1 MKVANELLKNR
12 SEIYNFFY
20 PNTQMINGDITNDI
34 IYKKILDMSIKENV
48 DFKNYIDTRLN
59 DNVDVNIIYDELE
72 VLHSDFKIED
82 LIEYKNSIYFK
93 RQVPII
99 NFESNSEDNND
110 ISLNINFDEVLK
122 TFKIQNPIEQNN
134 SCNDLL
140 NEINYKLLYI
150 INEKLNHYQDRIP
163 KDDIQAFKIIND
175 LVYKNEFESVVP
187 PETLKMS
194 DMKRYS
200 NEMIKKMIQ
209 SKYLSRKDTLDIMKL
224 IFKESWTKAY

>member
-1 MKVANELLKNR
+1 MTKLN
-12 SEIYNFFY
+12 NF
-20 PNTQMINGDITNDI
+20 
-34 IYKKILDMSIKENV
+34 LKENV

-122 TFKIQNPIEQNN
+122 TFKTQNPIEQNN

>member
-1 MKVANELLKNR
+1 MTELNKFLKN
-12 SEIYNFFY
+12 
-20 PNTQMINGDITNDI
+20 
-34 IYKKILDMSIKENV
+34 NV

-59 DNVDVNIIYDELE
+59 DNVDINIIYEELE
-72 VLHSDFKIED
+72 VLHNDFKIED
-82 LIEYKNSIYFK
+82 LIEYKNSVNFK
-93 RQVPII
+93 RQIPFI
-99 NFESNSEDNND
+99 NFETNNEDNNNE
-110 ISLNINFDEVLK
+110 ISLNINFDDVLK
-122 TFKIQNPIEQNN
+122 TFKTQNPIEQNN

>member
-1 MKVANELLKNR
+1 MTKLN
-12 SEIYNFFY
+12 NF
-20 PNTQMINGDITNDI
+20 
-34 IYKKILDMSIKENV
+34 LKENV

-59 DNVDVNIIYDELE
+59 DNVDVNIIYKELE
-72 VLHSDFKIED
+72 VLHNDFKIED
-82 LIEYKNSIYFK
+82 LIEYKNSVNFK
-93 RQVPII
+93 RKIPII
-99 NFESNSEDNND
+99 NFESHSEDDND
-110 ISLNINFDEVLK
+110 ISLNINFDDVLK
-122 TFKIQNPIEQNN
+122 TFKTQNPIEQNN

-194 DMKRYS
+194 DMKKYS

>member
-1 MKVANELLKNR
+1 MTEL
-12 SEIYNFFY
+12 
-20 PNTQMINGDITNDI
+20 
-34 IYKKILDMSIKENV
+34 KKFLKENV

-99 NFESNSEDNND
+99 NFESNSKDDND

-122 TFKIQNPIEQNN
+122 TFKTQNPIEQNN

>member
-1 MKVANELLKNR
+1 MTELNKFL
-12 SEIYNFFY
+12 
-20 PNTQMINGDITNDI
+20 
-34 IYKKILDMSIKENV
+34 KENV

-93 RQVPII
+93 RHVPII

>member
-1 MKVANELLKNR
+1 MKELNKFL
-12 SEIYNFFY
+12 
-20 PNTQMINGDITNDI
+20 
-34 IYKKILDMSIKENV
+34 KENV

-59 DNVDVNIIYDELE
+59 DNIDVNIIYEELE
-72 VLHSDFKIED
+72 VLHKDFKIED
-82 LIEYKNSIYFK
+82 LIEYKNSVNFK
-93 RQVPII
+93 RQIPFI
-99 NFESNSEDNND
+99 NFETNNEDNNNE
-110 ISLNINFDEVLK
+110 ISLNIYFDDVLK
-122 TFKIQNPIEQNN
+122 TFKTQNPIEQNN

>member
-1 MKVANELLKNR
+1 MTKLN
-12 SEIYNFFY
+12 NF
-20 PNTQMINGDITNDI
+20 
-34 IYKKILDMSIKENV
+34 LKENV

-59 DNVDVNIIYDELE
+59 DNVDVNIIYKELE
-72 VLHSDFKIED
+72 VLHNDFKIED
-82 LIEYKNSIYFK
+82 LIEYKNSLNFK
-93 RQVPII
+93 RQIPII
-99 NFESNSEDNND
+99 NFENNNLDDND

-122 TFKIQNPIEQNN
+122 TFKTQNPIEQNN

>member
-1 MKVANELLKNR
+1 MTKLNKFL
-12 SEIYNFFY
+12 
-20 PNTQMINGDITNDI
+20 
-34 IYKKILDMSIKENV
+34 KENV

-59 DNVDVNIIYDELE
+59 DNIDVNIIYEELE
-72 VLHSDFKIED
+72 VLHNDFKIED
-82 LIEYKNSIYFK
+82 LIEYKNSVNFK
-93 RQVPII
+93 RQIPII
-99 NFESNSEDNND
+99 NFESNSEDDNN

-122 TFKIQNPIEQNN
+122 TFKTQNPIEQNN

>member
-1 MKVANELLKNR
+1 MKELNKFL
-12 SEIYNFFY
+12 
-20 PNTQMINGDITNDI
+20 
-34 IYKKILDMSIKENV
+34 KENV

-59 DNVDVNIIYDELE
+59 DNIDVNIIYEELE
-72 VLHSDFKIED
+72 VLHKDFKIED
-82 LIEYKNSIYFK
+82 LIEYKNSVNFK
-93 RQVPII
+93 REIPFI
-99 NFESNSEDNND
+99 NFEINNEDNNNE
-110 ISLNINFDEVLK
+110 ISLNINFDDVLK
-122 TFKIQNPIEQNN
+122 TFKTQNPIEQNN

>member
-1 MKVANELLKNR
+1 MTELNKFL
-12 SEIYNFFY
+12 
-20 PNTQMINGDITNDI
+20 
-34 IYKKILDMSIKENV
+34 KENV

-59 DNVDVNIIYDELE
+59 DNIDVNIIYDELE

-82 LIEYKNSIYFK
+82 LIEYKNSINFK

-99 NFESNSEDNND
+99 NFESNSEDDND
-110 ISLNINFDEVLK
+110 ISLNINFDDVLK
-122 TFKIQNPIEQNN
+122 TFKTQNPIEQNN

-175 LVYKNEFESVVP
+175 LVYKNEFESVLP

>member
-1 MKVANELLKNR
+1 MTKLNKFL
-12 SEIYNFFY
+12 
-20 PNTQMINGDITNDI
+20 
-34 IYKKILDMSIKENV
+34 KENV

-59 DNVDVNIIYDELE
+59 DNVDINIIYEELE
-72 VLHSDFKIED
+72 VLHNDFKVED
-82 LIEYKNSIYFK
+82 LIEYKNSNNYK
-93 RQVPII
+93 RQIPFI
-99 NFESNSEDNND
+99 NFETNNEDNNNE
-110 ISLNINFDEVLK
+110 ISLNINFDDVLK
-122 TFKIQNPIEQNN
+122 TFKTQNPIEQNN

-194 DMKRYS
+194 DMKKYS

>member
-1 MKVANELLKNR
+1 MTELNKFL
-12 SEIYNFFY
+12 
-20 PNTQMINGDITNDI
+20 
-34 IYKKILDMSIKENV
+34 KENV

-140 NEINYKLLYI
+140 SEINYKLLYI

>member
-1 MKVANELLKNR
+1 MTELNKFL
-12 SEIYNFFY
+12 
-20 PNTQMINGDITNDI
+20 
-34 IYKKILDMSIKENV
+34 KENV

-59 DNVDVNIIYDELE
+59 DNVDINIIYEELE
-72 VLHSDFKIED
+72 ILHNDFKVED
-82 LIEYKNSIYFK
+82 LIEYKNSVNFK
-93 RQVPII
+93 RQIPII
-99 NFESNSEDNND
+99 NFENNNLDDND

-122 TFKIQNPIEQNN
+122 TFKTQNPIEQNN

>member
-1 MKVANELLKNR
+1 MTELNKFL
-12 SEIYNFFY
+12 
-20 PNTQMINGDITNDI
+20 
-34 IYKKILDMSIKENV
+34 KENV

-59 DNVDVNIIYDELE
+59 DNVDINIVYEELE
-72 VLHSDFKIED
+72 VLHNDFKVED
-82 LIEYKNSIYFK
+82 LIEYKNSNNYK
-93 RQVPII
+93 RQIPFI
-99 NFESNSEDNND
+99 NFETNNEDNNNE
-110 ISLNINFDEVLK
+110 ISLNINFDDVLK
-122 TFKIQNPIEQNN
+122 TFKTQNPIEQNN

>member
-1 MKVANELLKNR
+1 MTELNKFL
-12 SEIYNFFY
+12 
-20 PNTQMINGDITNDI
+20 
-34 IYKKILDMSIKENV
+34 KENV

-59 DNVDVNIIYDELE
+59 DNVDVNIIYEELE

-99 NFESNSEDNND
+99 NFESNSKDDND

-122 TFKIQNPIEQNN
+122 TFKTQNPIEQNN

-175 LVYKNEFESVVP
+175 LVYKNEFESVLP

>member
-1 MKVANELLKNR
+1 MTKLN
-12 SEIYNFFY
+12 NF
-20 PNTQMINGDITNDI
+20 
-34 IYKKILDMSIKENV
+34 LKENV

-59 DNVDVNIIYDELE
+59 DNVDVNIIYKELE
-72 VLHSDFKIED
+72 VLHNDFKIED
-82 LIEYKNSIYFK
+82 LIEYKNSVNFK
-93 RQVPII
+93 RQIPII
-99 NFESNSEDNND
+99 NFETNNLDDND

-122 TFKIQNPIEQNN
+122 TFKTQNPIEQNN

-150 INEKLNHYQDRIP
+150 INEKLNYYQDRIP

>member
-1 MKVANELLKNR
+1 MTELNKFL
-12 SEIYNFFY
+12 
-20 PNTQMINGDITNDI
+20 
-34 IYKKILDMSIKENV
+34 KENV

-110 ISLNINFDEVLK
+110 ISLNINFDEILK

>member
-1 MKVANELLKNR
+1 MTKLN
-12 SEIYNFFY
+12 NF
-20 PNTQMINGDITNDI
+20 
-34 IYKKILDMSIKENV
+34 LKENV

-59 DNVDVNIIYDELE
+59 DNVDINIIYEELE
-72 VLHSDFKIED
+72 VLHNDFKVED
-82 LIEYKNSIYFK
+82 LIEYKNSNNYK
-93 RQVPII
+93 RQIPFI
-99 NFESNSEDNND
+99 NFETNNEDNNNE
-110 ISLNINFDEVLK
+110 ISLNINFDDVLK
-122 TFKIQNPIEQNN
+122 TFKTQNPIEQNN

>member
-1 MKVANELLKNR
+1 MKELNKFL
-12 SEIYNFFY
+12 
-20 PNTQMINGDITNDI
+20 
-34 IYKKILDMSIKENV
+34 KENV
-48 DFKNYIDTRLN
+48 DFKNYINTRLN
-59 DNVDVNIIYDELE
+59 DNIDVNIIYEELE
-72 VLHSDFKIED
+72 VLHKDFKIED
-82 LIEYKNSIYFK
+82 LIEYKNSVNFK
-93 RQVPII
+93 RQIPVI
-99 NFESNSEDNND
+99 NFETNNEDNNNE

-122 TFKIQNPIEQNN
+122 TFKTQNPIEQNN

>member
-1 MKVANELLKNR
+1 MTRLNEFLK
-12 SEIYNFFY
+12 
-20 PNTQMINGDITNDI
+20 D
-34 IYKKILDMSIKENV
+34 NV

-59 DNVDVNIIYDELE
+59 DSIDDNVIYQELE
-72 VLHSDFKIED
+72 ILHNDFKIED
-82 LIEYKNSIYFK
+82 LIEYKNSSNFK
-93 RQVPII
+93 RQKPIK
-99 NFESNSEDNND
+99 NLESDSEDDND
-110 ISLNINFDEVLK
+110 KSLNINFDDVLK
-122 TFKIQNPIEQNN
+122 TFKTQNPIEQNN

-194 DMKRYS
+194 DMKKYS

>member
-1 MKVANELLKNR
+1 MTKLN
-12 SEIYNFFY
+12 NF
-20 PNTQMINGDITNDI
+20 
-34 IYKKILDMSIKENV
+34 LKENL
-48 DFKNYIDTRLN
+48 DFKNYIDTRIN
-59 DNVDVNIIYDELE
+59 DNVDVNIIYKELE
-72 VLHSDFKIED
+72 VLHNDFKIED
-82 LIEYKNSIYFK
+82 LIEYKNSVNFK
-93 RQVPII
+93 RQIPII
-99 NFESNSEDNND
+99 NFETNNLDDND

-122 TFKIQNPIEQNN
+122 TFKTQNPIEQNN

-187 PETLKMS
+187 PKTLKMS

>member
-1 MKVANELLKNR
+1 MTKLN
-12 SEIYNFFY
+12 NF
-20 PNTQMINGDITNDI
+20 
-34 IYKKILDMSIKENV
+34 LKENL
-48 DFKNYIDTRLN
+48 DFKNYIDTRIN
-59 DNVDVNIIYDELE
+59 DNVDVNIIYKELE
-72 VLHSDFKIED
+72 VLHNDFKIED
-82 LIEYKNSIYFK
+82 LIEYKNSVNFK
-93 RQVPII
+93 RQIPII
-99 NFESNSEDNND
+99 NFETNNLDDND

-122 TFKIQNPIEQNN
+122 TFKTQNPIEQNN

-194 DMKRYS
+194 DMKKYS

>member
-1 MKVANELLKNR
+1 MTKLN
-12 SEIYNFFY
+12 NF
-20 PNTQMINGDITNDI
+20 
-34 IYKKILDMSIKENV
+34 LKENV

-59 DNVDVNIIYDELE
+59 DNVDVNIIYKELE
-72 VLHSDFKIED
+72 VLHNDFKIED
-82 LIEYKNSIYFK
+82 LIEYKNSVNFK
-93 RQVPII
+93 RQIPII
-99 NFESNSEDNND
+99 NFESNSEDDND
-110 ISLNINFDEVLK
+110 ISLNINFDDVLK
-122 TFKIQNPIEQNN
+122 TFKTQNPIEQNN

-187 PETLKMS
+187 PENLKMS

>member
-1 MKVANELLKNR
+1 MTELNKFL
-12 SEIYNFFY
+12 
-20 PNTQMINGDITNDI
+20 
-34 IYKKILDMSIKENV
+34 KENV

-59 DNVDVNIIYDELE
+59 DNVDVNIIYEELE
-72 VLHSDFKIED
+72 ILHNDFKIED
-82 LIEYKNSIYFK
+82 LIEYKNSLNFK
-93 RQVPII
+93 KQIPII
-99 NFESNSEDNND
+99 NFETNNLDDND
-110 ISLNINFDEVLK
+110 ISLNINFDDVLK
-122 TFKIQNPIEQNN
+122 TFKTQNPIEQNN

-194 DMKRYS
+194 DMKKYS

>member
-1 MKVANELLKNR
+1 MTKLNEFL
-12 SEIYNFFY
+12 
-20 PNTQMINGDITNDI
+20 
-34 IYKKILDMSIKENV
+34 KENV

-59 DNVDVNIIYDELE
+59 DSIDDNIIYEELE
-72 VLHSDFKIED
+72 VLHNDFKIED
-82 LIEYKNSIYFK
+82 LIEYKNSSNFK
-93 RQVPII
+93 RQKPIK
-99 NFESNSEDNND
+99 NLESDSEDDND
-110 ISLNINFDEVLK
+110 KSLNINFDEVLK
-122 TFKIQNPIEQNN
+122 TFKTQNPIEQNN

>member
-1 MKVANELLKNR
+1 MTKLNKFL
-12 SEIYNFFY
+12 
-20 PNTQMINGDITNDI
+20 
-34 IYKKILDMSIKENV
+34 KENV
-48 DFKNYIDTRLN
+48 DFKNYIDTRFN
-59 DNVDVNIIYDELE
+59 DNVDINIIYEELE
-72 VLHSDFKIED
+72 VLHNDFKVED
-82 LIEYKNSIYFK
+82 LIEYKNSNNYK
-93 RQVPII
+93 RQIPFI
-99 NFESNSEDNND
+99 NFETNNEDNNNE
-110 ISLNINFDEVLK
+110 ISLNINFDDVLK
-122 TFKIQNPIEQNN
+122 TFKTQNPIEQNN

-194 DMKRYS
+194 DMKKYS

>member
-1 MKVANELLKNR
+1 MTELNKFL
-12 SEIYNFFY
+12 
-20 PNTQMINGDITNDI
+20 
-34 IYKKILDMSIKENV
+34 KENV

-59 DNVDVNIIYDELE
+59 DNVDVNIIYEELE
-72 VLHSDFKIED
+72 VLHNDFKIED
-82 LIEYKNSIYFK
+82 LIEYKNSFNFK
-93 RQVPII
+93 RQIPII
-99 NFESNSEDNND
+99 NFETNNLDDND

-122 TFKIQNPIEQNN
+122 TFKTQNPIEQNN